1 MNLILHRW
9 ITYTISPYY
18 ISYLFQKCHLVI
30 AIPLPKTNSSP
41 LKTGGFPISVH
52 LQGSPIFSDAPA
64 SFCISHPRK
73 LHASSLRVKG
83 WSIEKIQTK
92 QQKIAAQLEKHAY
105 NLGQLLQK
113 SRGTI
118 SFFPFAELAP
128 KSGPSVAKT
137 LLANAEHMRIFRIS
151 TYQVCPRRSSR
162 NPHEVDHKKKSAR
175 EV

>member
-118 SFFPFAELAP
+118 FIFPFRRTCTKIWTFCGENAASERGAHEDLQDFNL
-128 KSGPSVAKT
+128 PS
-137 LLANAEHMRIFRIS
+137 L
-151 TYQVCPRRSSR
+151 P
-162 NPHEVDHKKKSAR
+162 
-175 EV
+175 